1 MSTKTL
7 LSNAGKPKE
16 KSVQNV
22 QVDPE
27 IKRVKKTVT
36 LDPMT
41 VKRLNM
47 LKAQA
52 LIRDDEQTD
61 FGRLIDEAIK
71 LLMENKNLTIE

>member
-7 LSNAGKPKE
+7 LSNAGKPTG
-16 KSVQNV
+16 KSVQSV
-22 QVDPE
+22 QVDSE

-52 LIRDDEQTD
+52 LIRNDEQTD
-61 FGRLIDEAIK
+61 FGRLIDDAIK
-71 LLMENKNLTIE
+71 LLMESKDLTIE